1 MTKNH
6 MKRITAPS
14 TWHVQRKKTKF
25 IARPSPGG
33 SPLKY
38 TMPIG
43 VLLLE
48 QLKLF
53 QTRKEVKHALN
64 SKDLL
69 VNGIPRND
77 YNFPLGLFDVLSI
90 PKLEK
95 NYRLAVNKNEKLI
108 LLPVE
113 KKHAN
118 ERVCKITKK
127 LTMIGKKIQISTFD
141 GRTVVL
147 TKDDQY
153 QVGDSIL
160 MHMPEQKI
168 EEHLKLEKGATAYVF
183 RGKSCGETITIDAIE
198 GSVINYTKKD
208 EKKETR
214 KEFII
219 IIGKN
224 MPELS
229 HLQ

>member
-6 MKRITAPS
+6 LKRITAPK

-33 SPLKY
+33 TPLKY
-38 TMPIG
+38 TMPLS

-53 QTRKEVKHALN
+53 QTRKEVKNALN
-64 SKDLL
+64 NKDIL
-69 VNGIPRND
+69 VNGTPRND
-77 YNFPLGLFDVLSI
+77 YNFPIGLFDVLSL
-90 PKLEK
+90 PKMEK
-95 NYRLAVNKNEKLI
+95 AYRLAVNKNEKLI
-108 LLPVE
+108 LLPLE

-127 LTMIGKKIQISTFD
+127 ITIPGKKIQISTFD
-141 GRTVVL
+141 GRTLVL
-147 TKDDQY
+147 AKDDQY
-153 QVGDSIL
+153 KVGDSIL
-160 MHMPEQKI
+160 VHVPEQKI

-183 RGKSCGETITIDAIE
+183 RGKSCGETVTIEAIE
-198 GSVINYTKKD
+198 GSVIHYTKKD

-214 KEFII
+214 KEFCI

-229 HLQ
+229 HVQ